1 MIDTGCQCLV
11 ALARLQQVPAEYS
24 QLRHQFGD
32 GEQPLSD
39 NALLRAGKALGFKA
53 RKVSSSL
60 SDLNSSILPAIAKS
74 NDGRC
79 FFIGNNRFI
88 DEIEQRI
95 GIRVEKRGRGRL
107 RNEEK

>member
-39 NALLRAGKALGFKA
+39 NDLLRAGKALGFKA
-53 RKVSSSL
+53 RRVSSSL

-74 NDGRC
+74 NDGSY
-79 FFIGNNRFI
+79 FIGDNHFI
-88 DEIEQRI
+88 DEIERRI
-95 GIRVEKRGRGRL
+95 GIRVEKRGRGRP

>member
-1 MIDTGCQCLV
+1 MIDTRCQCLV

-39 NALLRAGKALGFKA
+39 SDLLRAGKALGFKA

-88 DEIEQRI
+88 
-95 GIRVEKRGRGRL
+95 
-107 RNEEK
+107 